1 MKASGRIINTPTKT
15 EAPVKLTKNAT
26 PDLTT
31 IISRLRLSLPI
42 MRAAQVDASIRRL
55 MLAQMV
61 KMTLEEGDALVL
73 PESAR
78 VQFVDNA
85 NYETYRKT

>member
-1 MKASGRIINTPTKT
+1 
-15 EAPVKLTKNAT
+15 
-26 PDLTT
+26 
-31 IISRLRLSLPI
+31 
-42 MRAAQVDASIRRL
+42 

-85 NYETYRKT
+85 NYETYRETLGGLTTENEPTLRMKL

>member
-1 MKASGRIINTPTKT
+1 M
-15 EAPVKLTKNAT
+15 KLTKNAT

-85 NYETYRKT
+85 NYETYCKTLGGLTTENELTVRMKLQ